1 LSPVKIDRLCVGRGV
16 KLIYYMQEFFIPGDI
31 RHRPA
36 IMSKTDVTLGID
48 NTVQWHPSQLE
59 QVDFLPVESGNG
71 MVRVGQAN
79 KRNFLI
85 LPVLPEHICRI
96 GPHRQDLRPAAGE
109 LFVSIAQARQLR
121 ATVRSHEPAQ
131 EGKHNRLAAK
141 IG

>member
-1 LSPVKIDRLCVGRGV
+1 MGRGV

-48 NTVQWHPSQLE
+48 DTVQWHPSQLE

-79 KRNFLI
+79 ERNVLI
-85 LPVLPEHICRI
+85 PPVLPEHICRV
-96 GPHRQDLRPAAGE
+96 GPHRQDLRPMVRK
-109 LFVSIAQARQLR
+109 LPISIPQARQLR
-121 ATVRSHEPAQ
+121 ATVWSHKAAQ
-131 EGKHNRLAAK
+131 EREHNRLAAI